1 MRAQN
6 ISEILYRHDPGNTC
20 CNVNEDMED
29 EYDGLAAAIASVPV
43 SNLTAE
49 TFRSILADSFDDDL
63 LDDRAVTK
71 SYTEI
76 RNL

>member
-43 SNLTAE
+43 PDLTLE
-49 TFRSILADSFDDDL
+49 RFRSILAESFDDDL

-71 SYTEI
+71 SYAEI

>member
-43 SNLTAE
+43 PNFTLE
-49 TFRSILADSFDDDL
+49 TFRAILADSFSDDL
-63 LDDRAVTK
+63 LDNDAVTK
-71 SYTEI
+71 SYEEI
-76 RNL
+76 LNL

>member
-1 MRAQN
+1 MSPES
-6 ISEILYRHDPGNTC
+6 ISKVLWCHDPGNTC

-43 SNLTAE
+43 SNLTPE
-49 TFRSILADSFDDDL
+49 TFRAILADSFDEDL
-63 LDDRAVTK
+63 LDNDAVTK
-71 SYTEI
+71 SYAEI